1 MVVTMSEIPE
11 ELKYT
16 RSHEWVQ
23 VQDDGSVRVGITDYA
38 QQELGDMVYVELPEV
53 GKSYQAE
60 QECAVLESVKSASD
74 IYCPISGKIV
84 EANASLVD
92 TPDTVNTDPYGDG
105 WIFRLQPDDGEDLE
119 ALLDADV
126 YGALISGA
134 ES

>member
-1 MVVTMSEIPE
+1 MSEIPE

-23 VQDDGSVRVGITDYA
+23 IQDDGSVRVGITDYA
-38 QQELGDMVYVELPEV
+38 QEELGDMVYVELPEV

-74 IYCPISGKIV
+74 IYCPIAGKIV
-84 EANASLVD
+84 EANASLAD

-105 WIFRLQPDDGEDLE
+105 WIFRLQPDDEEDLE
-119 ALLDADV
+119 TLLDADV
-126 YGALISGA
+126 YGALISGG

>member
-1 MVVTMSEIPE
+1 MSEIPE

-74 IYCPISGKIV
+74 IYCPITGKIV
-84 EANASLVD
+84 EANTSLVD

-119 ALLDADV
+119 TLLDADV
-126 YGALISGA
+126 YGALISGG

>member
-1 MVVTMSEIPE
+1 MSEIPE

-16 RSHEWVQ
+16 CSHEWVQ

-74 IYCPISGKIV
+74 IYCPIAGKIV
-84 EANASLVD
+84 EANAALVD
-92 TPDTVNTDPYGDG
+92 APDTVNTDPYGDG

-119 ALLDADV
+119 TLLDADA